1 MRWILAVA
9 AITAVALQG
18 VATQAAAQGPGQM
31 TALVER
37 VDRLQRDVDVLQ
49 VRLARAGGS
58 SGGGSSG
65 VAVAQAGGIS
75 QGFIDTTET
84 RFARLE
90 RQVQELT
97 GRMEEIGY
105 RLEQLS
111 RRMERL
117 QGDSEQ
123 RQQDPVVARPGQA
136 PTPGPGAA
144 PGIPTPPDP
153 RLTIVPPPASAIG
166 RQPTGP
172 RSDAGPVQLGPAIS
186 AGGVT
191 LVPGLPGRPAGGASD
206 AEPGGPRPG
215 GSVAAAPAAPS
226 PQAQYEAAYALVR
239 EVQQG
244 RGDNARAE
252 AAMREFIQANPSHQL
267 AGDARYWAGEMAF
280 RRRDYRAASGYFA
293 EGLERNRNGTRAP
306 DTMLALAR
314 TLAAQNQRE
323 QACLLLGSLNERYPR
338 ASQNVKTQAT
348 RERER
353 LRCT

>member
-1 MRWILAVA
+1 MRSILAVA
-9 AITAVALQG
+9 VIAAVA
-18 VATQAAAQGPGQM
+18 TPAAAPPVMAQSVMAQGQGQM
-31 TALVER
+31 VALAER

-49 VRLARAGGS
+49 VRLAR
-58 SGGGSSG
+58 SGGGG
-65 VAVAQAGGIS
+65 NVAVAQAGGVS

-97 GRMEEIGY
+97 GRMEELGY
-105 RLEQLS
+105 RLEQLT
-111 RRMERL
+111 RRMERM

-123 RQQDPVVARPGQA
+123 RQQDPSVARPA
-136 PTPGPGAA
+136 PATTGGR
-144 PGIPTPPDP
+144 PPVADDP
-153 RLTIVPPPASAIG
+153 RLTTIPPPPTALGGG
-166 RQPTGP
+166 RPAGQPPGP
-172 RSDAGPVQLGPAIS
+172 RSDAGPVPLGPPIS
-186 AGGVT
+186 GGGVV
-191 LVPGLPGRPAGGASD
+191 LVPGPPGRPLGGDSD
-206 AEPGGPRPG
+206 AQPTSPRPG
-215 GSVAAAPAAPS
+215 GSVAAAPAAQRPEE
-226 PQAQYEAAYALVR
+226 QYEAAYALVR

-252 AAMREFIQANPSHQL
+252 QAMREFIQANPNHRL
-267 AGDARYWAGEMAF
+267 AGEARYWAGEMAF

-293 EGLERNRNGTRAP
+293 EGLERSRNGPRAP

-338 ASQNVKTQAT
+338 ASQTVKTQAT

-353 LRCT
+353 LRCA

>member
-1 MRWILAVA
+1 
-9 AITAVALQG
+9 
-18 VATQAAAQGPGQM
+18 M

-49 VRLARAGGS
+49 VRLARAGGG
-58 SGGGSSG
+58 SGGGSGG
-65 VAVAQAGGIS
+65 VAVAQAGGVT

-123 RQQDPVVARPGQA
+123 RQQDPVVARPGQMS
-136 PTPGPGAA
+136 TPGPSAA
-144 PGIPTPPDP
+144 PGIPAPPDP
-153 RLTIVPPPASAIG
+153 RLTTIPPPASAIG
-166 RQPTGP
+166 RQPNQPPGQQTGGP

-191 LVPGLPGRPAGGASD
+191 LVPGLPGRPVGGASD
-206 AEPGGPRPG
+206 AEPSSPRPG

-226 PQAQYEAAYALVR
+226 PQAQYEAAFALVR

-244 RGDNARAE
+244 RGDNERAE
-252 AAMREFIQANPSHQL
+252 AAMREFVQANPNHQL

-280 RRRDYRAASGYFA
+280 RRRDYRAAASYFA
-293 EGLERNRNGTRAP
+293 EGLQRSRNGQRAP
-306 DTMLALAR
+306 DTMLMLAR

-323 QACLLLGSLNERYPR
+323 QACQLLGSLNERYPR
-338 ASQNVKTQAT
+338 ASQNVKAQAT

-353 LRCT
+353 LRCA